1 MDLEYSKAVG
11 AAIRAARLARG
22 MTQAQLAGCDLTR
35 SALAKSN
42 AASAAFIPMNEK
54 RSTKRFRSPM
64 RRCCN
69 DSSSL
74 SI

>member
-22 MTQAQLAGCDLTR
+22 MTQAQLTGCDLTR

-64 RRCCN
+64 RPM
-69 DSSSL
+69 SST
-74 SI
+74 